1 MQGVREEALTMWSR
15 VYMALSTTA
24 AAYNISSDDDLL
36 HLLGGMNLSIAILLI
51 IDLLK
56 QP

>member
-15 VYMALSTTA
+15 VYMALNTTA

-56 QP
+56 H